1 MNSGGLSAL
10 TRGKLYEKRVE
21 SATAKVASIASN
33 GNGFSMLSDSPKQV
47 SLDAANNLLE
57 NLAIDT
63 ISFDNEE
70 ELPRRDYLCGLVVE
84 NVIFDTSSLVG
95 GRNPHR
101 CILSQAVE
109 GAGYQ
114 DCSEKVQLLDEELQG
129 EGYIN
134 AAYVPT
140 PTNGGS
146 STSSLRIAQR
156 TGGPPMNKGIT
167 RSTDK
172 SYFVRFCYPYL
183 LKGKCDRDNCQ
194 YSHDVELIKAFVK
207 SRPDTKAE
215 A

>member
-1 MNSGGLSAL
+1 MEN
-10 TRGKLYEKRVE
+10 
-21 SATAKVASIASN
+21 
-33 GNGFSMLSDSPKQV
+33 
-47 SLDAANNLLE
+47 

-70 ELPRRDYLCGLVVE
+70 ELPRREYLCGLVVE

-101 CILSQAVE
+101 CILSQAVD

-114 DCSEKVQLLDEELQG
+114 DCSEQIQLIDEELQG

-156 TGGPPMNKGIT
+156 TGGPPMHKGIT

-183 LKGKCDRDNCQ
+183 LKGKCDRENCQ
-194 YSHDVELIKAFVK
+194 YSHDVDLIRAFVK
-207 SRPDTKAE
+207 SRPDRYRDSPFHPSKRLK
-215 A
+215 